1 MQINSHTHTHSTPA
15 TCHQQVNGANN
26 KKIVD
31 KKRTSIN
38 GKNTCS
44 WSSTSRMSVCVC
56 ASRNGSL
63 ALPMH
68 CPMVDRQQQQCVYL
82 ICQAK
87 MPPAFYLCPPA
98 IFPSIFVRERTWRE
112 RERAHPHTHTRV
124 VSATEGAN
132 NNNENNNSYSW
143 ELRPVFLT
151 VRNIL
156 ARQRRRRRRWLSLPT
171 TASSRAARFHT
182 QPA

>member
-1 MQINSHTHTHSTPA
+1 MNRNMLKGYLKLHFQLIRKQLYSSKTHRVDSYSIRIPFLAINANQLTHTHTHSTPA

-112 RERAHPHTHTRV
+112 RESAQPHTHTCV

-132 NNNENNNSYSW
+132 NNNENNNSYS
-143 ELRPVFLT
+143 
-151 VRNIL
+151 
-156 ARQRRRRRRWLSLPT
+156 
-171 TASSRAARFHT
+171 
-182 QPA
+182 